1 MAFFQKNMSCD
12 HIIHRGHAL
21 ANLLHV
27 TVLNSLTEK
36 HVSSL
41 STDGKNYPLVH
52 HVAQLINILIEPKE
66 PF

>member
-1 MAFFQKNMSCD
+1 MGSDD
-12 HIIHRGHAL
+12 HAIHRGHAL

-52 HVAQLINILIEPKE
+52 HVVAAPGKTI
-66 PF
+66 